1 MTDDHRLYDINR
13 QVGETLVMMGSVKGM
28 LEDHKEIHEDIKE
41 LLKSHDERITSIE
54 ESRTWARAVLWVV
67 GVISGAVGS
76 VVSLVAKALAN

>member
-1 MTDDHRLYDINR
+1 MTDNQRLYDINR
-13 QVGETLVMMGSVKGM
+13 QVGETLIAVGAIKEM
-28 LEDHKEIHEDIKE
+28 LDSHKEVHEDIKE
-41 LLKSHDERITSIE
+41 LLEKHDVRITSIE